1 MPDNFDYHWLQNSL
15 ENTVREARKQLT
27 SEPLYI
33 VATKLGYIIT
43 DRLPQ
48 GEPVYYRVNV
58 DKSTTLVVIDQGTK
72 KPRELP
78 LYPASEPNPTRT
90 DLALEEDKQDWEPG
104 PEC

>member
-33 VATKLGYIIT
+33 VATKLGYIII

-48 GEPVYYRVNV
+48 DEPVYYRVNV
-58 DKSTTLVVIDQGTK
+58 DKSTTLVVTDQETK

-78 LYPASEPNPTRT
+78 LYPASESGLSTT
-90 DLALEEDKQDWEPG
+90 DLPSEED
-104 PEC
+104 